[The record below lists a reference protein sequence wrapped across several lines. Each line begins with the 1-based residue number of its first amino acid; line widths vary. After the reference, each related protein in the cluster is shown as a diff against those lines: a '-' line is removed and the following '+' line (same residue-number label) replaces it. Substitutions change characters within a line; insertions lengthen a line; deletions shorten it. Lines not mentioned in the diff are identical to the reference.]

1 MIKTYLAIAIVAA
14 TMIYS
19 AAWAQSAS
27 PIGLWKSIDDRTGKP
42 TAIIRI
48 TEVEGR
54 FQGRIEKVF
63 PEPGESANPVCGE
76 CKGEL
81 KDQPIVGMIILSE
94 LRHVGDE
101 YTEGLIL
108 DPDDG
113 KLYRCTVRLFDG
125 GNRLNI
131 RGYIGI
137 PLLGRTQVWLRE
149 Q

>member
-1 MIKTYLAIAIVAA
+1 MVAA

-19 AAWAQSAS
+19 MAWAQSTS

-48 TEVEGR
+48 TEIEGR

-63 PEPGESANPVCGE
+63 PEPGESANPVCSE

-81 KDQPIVGMIILSE
+81 RDQPIVGMTILSE
-94 LRHVGDE
+94 LRRVGDE
-101 YTEGLIL
+101 YTEGRIL
-108 DPDDG
+108 DPDNG
-113 KLYRCTVRLFDG
+113 KLYRCTMRLSDG

-137 PLLGRTQVWLRE
+137 QLLGRTQVWLRE

>member
-1 MIKTYLAIAIVAA
+1 MVVA
-14 TMIYS
+14 TMMHS
-19 AAWAQSAS
+19 TAWAQSTS
-27 PIGLWKSIDDRTGKP
+27 PIGLWKSIDDKTGKP

-48 TEVEGR
+48 TEIEGR

-81 KDQPIVGMIILSE
+81 RDQPVVGMTILTE
-94 LRHVGDE
+94 LRHIGDE
-101 YTEGLIL
+101 YADGQIL
-108 DPDDG
+108 DPDSG
-113 KLYRCTVRLFDG
+113 KLYRCTMTLLDG
-125 GNRLNI
+125 GNRLSI

-149 Q
+149 E

>member
-1 MIKTYLAIAIVAA
+1 MVAA
-14 TMIYS
+14 TMMHS
-19 AAWAQSAS
+19 TAWAQSTS

-48 TEVEGR
+48 TEIEGR

-63 PEPGESANPVCGE
+63 PEPGESANPVCSE

-81 KDQPIVGMIILSE
+81 RDQPVVGMTILTE
-94 LRHVGDE
+94 LRHIGDE
-101 YTEGLIL
+101 YTEGQIL
-108 DPDDG
+108 DPDSG
-113 KLYRCTVRLFDG
+113 KLYRCTARLLDG

-149 Q
+149 E

>member
-1 MIKTYLAIAIVAA
+1 MVAA
-14 TMIYS
+14 TLMYS
-19 AAWAQSAS
+19 TAWAQSTS

-48 TEVEGR
+48 TEIEGR

-63 PEPGESANPVCGE
+63 PEPGESANPVCSE

-81 KDQPIVGMIILSE
+81 RDQPVVGMTILTE

-101 YTEGLIL
+101 YTDGRIL
-108 DPDDG
+108 DPDSG
-113 KLYRCTVRLFDG
+113 ILYRCTMTLLDG
-125 GNRLNI
+125 GNKLSI

-149 Q
+149 E